1 MGLRSI
7 ERSGDK
13 DTLIIR
19 GQDGKTID
27 VESFCMS
34 CKAARPVTLA
44 NETLIGVV
52 VYSWKGQTDFRLNGV
67 HCKSGYVY
75 IRRASELDS
84 ASGRSGHHRL
94 LSELFGNCIID
105 NNDFV
110 ATGFCVKDGDFQ
122 FKSGAFNGQV
132 DNWRNGSTV
141 GVPML
146 EKEYICASVNQWV
159 ALKGSHSAKIL
170 RVMSKS
176 VFPMSNK
183 DIDKTVTDVDKTGSD
198 RLNNTNSKGADKT
211 AIDVDKTRSDCPKS
225 SANEDRKISLWACA
239 LCCLISPR
247 R

>member
-19 GQDGKTID
+19 GEDGKTID

-34 CKAARPVTLA
+34 CKAVRPVTFA

-75 IRRASELDS
+75 IRRASEL
-84 ASGRSGHHRL
+84 ASGRGGHHRL
-94 LSELFGNCIID
+94 LSELFGNYID

-159 ALKGSHSAKIL
+159 ALKGSHSAKVL
-170 RVMSKS
+170 RVASKS

-198 RLNNTNSKGADKT
+198 CPNNTNSKSADKT
-211 AIDVDKTRSDCPKS
+211 VIDVDKTADGYPNNDNNKHVTKS
-225 SANEDRKISLWACA
+225 AKAVPTCCIIS
-239 LCCLISPR
+239 
-247 R
+247 